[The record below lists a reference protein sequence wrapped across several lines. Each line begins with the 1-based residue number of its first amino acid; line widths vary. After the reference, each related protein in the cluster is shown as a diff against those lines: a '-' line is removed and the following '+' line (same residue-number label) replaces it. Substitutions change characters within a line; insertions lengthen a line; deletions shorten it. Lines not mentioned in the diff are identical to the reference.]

1 MRAKVKG
8 QGVGDSKCFAANLT
22 AVRLLASVHP
32 FMLNLLVGSREDSS
46 TILARKS
53 WFLLARGTFF
63 TATAGGAA
71 FAALAIEGLTLMN
84 P

>member
-8 QGVGDSKCFAANLT
+8 QRVGDPKCFAANLT
-22 AVRLLASVHP
+22 TVRLLASVNP
-32 FMLNLLVGSREDSS
+32 LMLNLLIGPGEDSS
-46 TILARKS
+46 TILARKP

-63 TATAGGAA
+63 TAAAGATV
-71 FAALAIEGLTLMN
+71 AALGIKGLTLMN